1 MPIRGLVQAA
11 EFDDS
16 TAEYWARQIRIGISV
31 AAGVTLL
38 ACLRV
43 TADWGLG
50 GQWRLLPA
58 CCAVIAQVAA
68 VFLPWSR
75 LVRRPGLRRWLV
87 AWWVAELPLLFV
99 FSALDPDGLML
110 YLSGVALILVT
121 SAALYG
127 PAVVVSLGVCSVIG
141 YVILLPSLT
150 AGNAVSVISLV
161 AVMSCQVVLNSI
173 NARSRRRL
181 DFRRKAA
188 EHRTEML
195 LEAAS
200 DAVFAIDIRGAVRYA
215 SPSAQRLLGLTGAEI
230 SGMAM
235 VGLAHPEELAGLR
248 AWLGSLFAV
257 PGGIE
262 RTEARLRRPDG
273 SWVHLDVIGTNRVD
287 DPALRAAVISLRD
300 IGRRKELEEQLSRQA
315 FTDSLTGLPNR
326 ALFRDRL
333 EQAVARRTG
342 AAVTVLLIDL
352 DDFKLINDNLGHSAG
367 DQLLATLA
375 GRLREEMRP
384 GDTLARLGGDEF
396 AILVEDLTPADAEAL
411 AERLLAAGREQVRL
425 DSRDVTCSLSIGIAT
440 GDVPAEQLLRDADLA
455 MYAAKRAGRNAYAV
469 FCPSMSRSV
478 LEEAQQRVDMERGL
492 EQGQFV
498 LLYQPVV
505 DMTTQ
510 RLTGVEALV
519 RWRHPED
526 GLRTPYQ
533 FIATAEANGLI
544 VPLGRWVLREACAQ
558 LARWRR
564 ETPAAAALKINVNL
578 SARQFQYAGL
588 VADVAA
594 AIDDAGIPAGALT
607 LEITESMLME
617 DVTGAIETLGA
628 LRALGVRLAID
639 DFGTGYSS
647 LNYLKQLPVDI
658 IKIDKTFVDQ
668 VDTDADDVA
677 LVYAV
682 VGLGQALRMQT
693 VAEGI
698 ETDGQWRMLR
708 QIGCDQGQGYLFGRP
723 GDSASVLGLLARDAA
738 AIGDAGVI
746 EGAAGAFGQAAIS
759 GPGAEVGRAVS
770 SGAAVDGAAGPV
782 AAGELEQAAVAMAVA
797 VER

>member
-1 MPIRGLVQAA
+1 VPIPGLVHAA

-16 TAEYWARQIRIGISV
+16 TAEYWARQIRIGSSV

-38 ACLRV
+38 GCVRV
-43 TADWGLG
+43 AVDWGSELH
-50 GQWRLLPA
+50 WLLAPVG
-58 CCAVIAQVAA
+58 CAVIAQVLA
-68 VFLPWSR
+68 VFLPWAR
-75 LVRRPGLRRWLV
+75 LVRSPVLRRWLV
-87 AWWVAELPLLFV
+87 TWWVAELPLLFL
-99 FSALDPDGLML
+99 FSRNDPDGLML
-110 YLSGVALILVT
+110 YLPGVALIMVT
-121 SAALYG
+121 AAALYG
-127 PAVVVSLGVCSVIG
+127 PAVVVCLGGLAVAG
-141 YVILLPSLT
+141 YLALLPT
-150 AGNAVSVISLV
+150 VTGVNAVSVVSLV
-161 AVMSCQVVLNSI
+161 AIMSCLVALNSI

-181 DFRRKAA
+181 DARRKAA

-200 DAVFAIDIRGAVRYA
+200 DAVFAIDGRGAVRYA
-215 SPSAQRLLGLTGAEI
+215 SPSAQRLFGLTGAEVT
-230 SGMAM
+230 GKAM
-235 VGLAHPEELAGLR
+235 VALAHPEELAGLR

-257 PGGIE
+257 PGGTA

-273 SWVHLDVIGTNRVD
+273 TWLHLDVIGTNRVD

-326 ALFRDRL
+326 ALFRERLARAVDRRAG
-333 EQAVARRTG
+333 EG
-342 AAVTVLLIDL
+342 VTVLLIDL
-352 DDFKLINDNLGHSAG
+352 DDFKLVNDNLGHSAG

-375 GRLREEMRP
+375 GRLRAEMRP

-396 AILVEDLTPADAEAL
+396 AILVEDLQPAEAEAL
-411 AERLLAAGREQVRL
+411 AERLLLAGREQVRL
-425 DSRDVTCSLSIGIAT
+425 DSRDVACSLSIGIAR
-440 GDVPAEQLLRDADLA
+440 GDLPAEQLLRDADLA

-469 FCPSMSRSV
+469 FSPSMSRSV

-492 EQGQFV
+492 ELEQFV
-498 LLYQPVV
+498 VLYQPVV
-505 DMTTQ
+505 DMTTE
-510 RLTGVEALV
+510 RMTGVEALV

-526 GLRTPYQ
+526 GLLSPYQ

-544 VPLGRWVLREACAQ
+544 VPLGRWVLREACEQ
-558 LARWRR
+558 LARWQR
-564 ETPAAAALKINVNL
+564 ETPAAAGLKVNVNL

-594 AIDDAGIPAGALT
+594 AIDDAGIPAASLT

-617 DVTGAIETLGA
+617 DVSGAIETLGA

-677 LVYAV
+677 LVDAV
-682 VGLGQALRMQT
+682 VALGQALRLQT

-698 ETDGQWRMLR
+698 ETDGQWAMLQR
-708 QIGCDQGQGYLFGRP
+708 IGCDQGQGYLFGRP
-723 GDSASVLGLLARDAA
+723 GDAASVISLLTREQAPVPAT
-738 AIGDAGVI
+738 
-746 EGAAGAFGQAAIS
+746 AGAVTPA
-759 GPGAEVGRAVS
+759 GR
-770 SGAAVDGAAGPV
+770 
-782 AAGELEQAAVAMAVA
+782 
-797 VER
+797 

>member
-1 MPIRGLVQAA
+1 MQPA

-16 TAEYWARQIRIGISV
+16 TAEYWARQIRIGASV

-38 ACLRV
+38 GCVRV
-43 TADWGLG
+43 AVDWDTDRRWMLG
-50 GQWRLLPA
+50 PILAAALVQIAAALLPWA
-58 CCAVIAQVAA
+58 
-68 VFLPWSR
+68 R
-75 LVRRPGLRRWLV
+75 LVRSPRVRGWLV
-87 AWWVAELPLLFV
+87 LWWVAELPLAFLF
-99 FSALDPDGLML
+99 STIDQDGLLL
-110 YLSGVALILVT
+110 YLSGIALIMVT
-121 SAALYG
+121 AASLYG
-127 PAVVVSLGVCSVIG
+127 PTVVVGLGALAAAG
-141 YVILLPSLT
+141 YLALLPDLT
-150 AGNAVSVISLV
+150 GANAVSTVSLV
-161 AVMSCQVVLNSI
+161 AIMACLVALNSI

-181 DFRRKAA
+181 DRRRQAA

-200 DAVFAIDIRGAVRYA
+200 DAVFAIDVTGAVRYA
-215 SPSAQRLLGLTGAEI
+215 SPSAQRIFGLTGAEVT
-230 SGMAM
+230 GKAL
-235 VGLAHPEELAGLR
+235 VELAHPEELAGLR
-248 AWLGSLFAV
+248 AWMGALFAV
-257 PGGIE
+257 PGGTA

-273 SWVHLDVIGTNRVD
+273 TWLHLDVIGTNRTD
-287 DPALRAAVISLRD
+287 DADLRAAVISLRD

-333 EQAVARRTG
+333 EQAVRRRAG
-342 AAVTVLLIDL
+342 GGVTVLLIDL
-352 DDFKLINDNLGHSAG
+352 DDFKLVNDNLGHSAG
-367 DQLLATLA
+367 DELLATLA
-375 GRLREEMRP
+375 GRLRAEMRP

-396 AILVEDLTPADAEAL
+396 AILVEDLDGADAVAL
-411 AERLLAAGREQVRL
+411 AERLLLAGREQVRL
-425 DSRDVTCSLSIGIAT
+425 DSRDVTCSLSIGIAS
-440 GDVPAEQLLRDADLA
+440 GDLPAGQLLRDADLA

-469 FCPSMSRSV
+469 FSPSMSRSV
-478 LEEAQQRVDMERGL
+478 LEEAQQRVDMELGL
-492 EQGQFV
+492 EQEQFV

-505 DMTTQ
+505 DLATQ
-510 RLTGVEALV
+510 RTTAVEALV
-519 RWRHPED
+519 RWQHPED
-526 GLRTPYQ
+526 GLLSPYQ

-564 ETPAAAALKINVNL
+564 ETPAAAGLKVNVNL

-594 AIDDAGIPAGALT
+594 AIGDAGIPAGSLT

-617 DVTGAIETLGA
+617 DITGAIETLRA

-658 IKIDKTFVDQ
+658 IKIDRTFVEQ

-677 LVYAV
+677 LVDAV
-682 VGLGQALRMQT
+682 VALGQALRLQT

-698 ETDGQWRMLR
+698 ETEGQWMMLR

-723 GDSASVLGLLARDAA
+723 GDAASVPGLLIREPA
-738 AIGDAGVI
+738 
-746 EGAAGAFGQAAIS
+746 
-759 GPGAEVGRAVS
+759 PAE
-770 SGAAVDGAAGPV
+770 
-782 AAGELEQAAVAMAVA
+782 L
-797 VER
+797 

>member
-1 MPIRGLVQAA
+1 MPITGLVQPA

-16 TAEYWARQIRIGISV
+16 TAEYWARQIRIGASV
-31 AAGVTLL
+31 ATGVTLL
-38 ACLRV
+38 GCVRV
-43 TADWGLG
+43 AVDWVPDRRWLLG
-50 GQWRLLPA
+50 PVLAAALVQLVAALLPWA
-58 CCAVIAQVAA
+58 
-68 VFLPWSR
+68 R
-75 LVRRPGLRRWLV
+75 LVRSARVRSWLV
-87 AWWVAELPLLFV
+87 LWWAAELPLLFL
-99 FSALDPDGLML
+99 FSRLDQDGLML
-110 YLSGVALILVT
+110 YLPGVALILV
-121 SAALYG
+121 AAASLYG
-127 PAVVVSLGVCSVIG
+127 PTPVVGLGAVAVAG
-141 YVILLPSLT
+141 YLALLPDLT
-150 AGNAVSVISLV
+150 GANAVSTVSLV
-161 AVMSCQVVLNSI
+161 AIMSCLVALSSI

-181 DFRRKAA
+181 DRRRQAA

-200 DAVFAIDIRGAVRYA
+200 DAVFAIDVTGAVRYA
-215 SPSAQRLLGLTGAEI
+215 SPSAQRIFGLTGAEVT
-230 SGMAM
+230 GKAM
-235 VGLAHPEELAGLR
+235 VELAHPDELAGLR
-248 AWLGSLFAV
+248 AWMGALFAV
-257 PGGIE
+257 PGGTA

-273 SWVHLDVIGTNRVD
+273 TWLHLDVIGTNRTD
-287 DPALRAAVISLRD
+287 DADLRAAVISLRD

-333 EQAVARRTG
+333 EQAVQRRAG
-342 AAVTVLLIDL
+342 GGVTVLLIDL
-352 DDFKLINDNLGHSAG
+352 DDFKLVNDNLGHSAG
-367 DQLLATLA
+367 DELLATLA
-375 GRLREEMRP
+375 GRLRAEMRP

-396 AILVEDLTPADAEAL
+396 AILVENLAADDAVAL
-411 AERLLAAGREQVRL
+411 AERLLLAGREQIRL
-425 DSRDVTCSLSIGIAT
+425 DSRDVTCSLSIGIAS
-440 GDVPAEQLLRDADLA
+440 GDLPAGQLLRDADLA

-469 FCPSMSRSV
+469 FSPSMSRSV
-478 LEEAQQRVDMERGL
+478 LEEAQQRVDMELGL
-492 EQGQFV
+492 EQEQFV

-510 RLTGVEALV
+510 QLTGVEALV

-526 GLRTPYQ
+526 GLLSPYQ

-564 ETPAAAALKINVNL
+564 ETPAAAGLKVNVNL

-594 AIDDAGIPAGALT
+594 AIDDAGIPAGSLT

-617 DVTGAIETLGA
+617 DITGAIETLRT

-658 IKIDKTFVDQ
+658 IKIDRTFVEQ

-677 LVYAV
+677 LVDAV
-682 VGLGQALRMQT
+682 VGLGQALRLQT

-698 ETDGQWRMLR
+698 ETDGQWMMLR

-723 GDSASVLGLLARDAA
+723 GDAASVTGLLAREPA
-738 AIGDAGVI
+738 
-746 EGAAGAFGQAAIS
+746 
-759 GPGAEVGRAVS
+759 PAE
-770 SGAAVDGAAGPV
+770 
-782 AAGELEQAAVAMAVA
+782 L
-797 VER
+797 

>member
-1 MPIRGLVQAA
+1 MQAA

-16 TAEYWARQIRIGISV
+16 DAEYWARQIRIGAAV

-38 ACLRV
+38 GCVRV
-43 TADWGLG
+43 GVDWGADQRWLIVPVLG
-50 GQWRLLPA
+50 A
-58 CCAVIAQVAA
+58 AVVQVVAA
-68 VFLPWSR
+68 FLPWVR
-75 LVRRPGLRRWLV
+75 LVRRPALRGWLIL
-87 AWWVAELPLLFV
+87 WWVAELPMLFV
-99 FSALDPDGLML
+99 FSRIDRDGLML
-110 YLSGVALILVT
+110 YLPGSALIMVT
-121 SAALYG
+121 AAALYG
-127 PAVVVSLGVCSVIG
+127 PAVVVSLGVLAVAG
-141 YVILLPSLT
+141 YLALLPAVT
-150 AGNAVSVISLV
+150 GVNAVSVVSLV
-161 AVMSCQVVLNSI
+161 AIMSCLVTFNSI

-181 DFRRKAA
+181 DARRKAA

-200 DAVFAIDIRGAVRYA
+200 DAVFAIDGNGNFRYA
-215 SPSAQRLLGLTGAEI
+215 SPSAQRLFGLTRAEVT
-230 SGMAM
+230 GKAM
-235 VGLAHPEELAGLR
+235 VALAHPDELAGLR
-248 AWLGSLFAV
+248 AWMGSLFAV
-257 PGGIE
+257 PGGTA

-273 SWVHLDVIGTNRVD
+273 SWLHLDVIGTNRVD

-333 EQAVARRTG
+333 AQAVERRAG

-352 DDFKLINDNLGHSAG
+352 DDFKLVNDNLGHSAG

-375 GRLREEMRP
+375 GRLRAEMRP

-396 AILVEDLTPADAEAL
+396 AILVEDLAPGEAEAL
-411 AERLLAAGREQVRL
+411 AERLLRAGREQVRL
-425 DSRDVTCSLSIGIAT
+425 DSRDVACSLSIGIAH
-440 GDVPAEQLLRDADLA
+440 GDRPAEQLLRDADLA
-455 MYAAKRAGRNAYAV
+455 MYAAKRNGRNAYAV
-469 FCPSMSRSV
+469 FDPSMSRSV

-492 EQGQFV
+492 EQDQFV

-505 DMTTQ
+505 DLITQ
-510 RLTGVEALV
+510 RIAGVEALV

-526 GLRTPYQ
+526 GLLSPYQ

-558 LARWRR
+558 LARWQR
-564 ETPAAAALKINVNL
+564 ETPAAAGLKMNVNL

-594 AIDDAGIPAGALT
+594 AIADAGIAAGALT

-677 LVYAV
+677 LVDAV
-682 VGLGQALRMQT
+682 VGLGQALRLQT

-698 ETDGQWRMLR
+698 ETDGQWLMLR

-723 GDSASVLGLLARDAA
+723 GDAASVIGLLTREPAT
-738 AIGDAGVI
+738 
-746 EGAAGAFGQAAIS
+746 
-759 GPGAEVGRAVS
+759 AER
-770 SGAAVDGAAGPV
+770 
-782 AAGELEQAAVAMAVA
+782 
-797 VER
+797 

>member
-1 MPIRGLVQAA
+1 MQPA

-16 TAEYWARQIRIGISV
+16 TAEYWARQIRIGASV
-31 AAGVTLL
+31 AAGVTMLGCVRVAVDWVPDRRWLL
-38 ACLRV
+38 GPVLAAALV
-43 TADWGLG
+43 QLVAA
-50 GQWRLLPA
+50 LLPWA
-58 CCAVIAQVAA
+58 
-68 VFLPWSR
+68 R
-75 LVRRPGLRRWLV
+75 LVRSARVRRWLV
-87 AWWVAELPLLFV
+87 LWWAAELPLLFL
-99 FSALDPDGLML
+99 FSRLDQDGLML
-110 YLSGVALILVT
+110 YLPGVALILVT
-121 SAALYG
+121 AASLYG
-127 PAVVVSLGVCSVIG
+127 PTLVVGLGAVAVAG
-141 YVILLPSLT
+141 YLALLPDLT
-150 AGNAVSVISLV
+150 GANAVSTVSLV
-161 AVMSCQVVLNSI
+161 AIMSCLVALSSI

-181 DFRRKAA
+181 DRRRQAA

-200 DAVFAIDIRGAVRYA
+200 DAVFAIDVTGAVRYA
-215 SPSAQRLLGLTGAEI
+215 SPSAQRIFGLTGAEVT
-230 SGMAM
+230 GKAM
-235 VGLAHPEELAGLR
+235 VELAHPDELAGLR
-248 AWLGSLFAV
+248 AWMGALFAV
-257 PGGIE
+257 PGGTA

-273 SWVHLDVIGTNRVD
+273 TWLHLDVIGTNRTD
-287 DPALRAAVISLRD
+287 DADLRAAVISLRD

-333 EQAVARRTG
+333 EQAVQRRAG
-342 AAVTVLLIDL
+342 GGVTVLLIDL
-352 DDFKLINDNLGHSAG
+352 DDFKLVNDNLGHSAG
-367 DQLLATLA
+367 DELLATLA
-375 GRLREEMRP
+375 GRLRAEMRP

-396 AILVEDLTPADAEAL
+396 AILVENLEAADAVAL
-411 AERLLAAGREQVRL
+411 AERLLLAGREQIRL
-425 DSRDVTCSLSIGIAT
+425 DSRDVTCSLSIGIAS
-440 GDVPAEQLLRDADLA
+440 GDLPAGQLLRDADLA

-469 FCPSMSRSV
+469 FSPSMSRSV
-478 LEEAQQRVDMERGL
+478 LEEAQQRVDMELGL
-492 EQGQFV
+492 EQEQFV

-510 RLTGVEALV
+510 QMTGVEALV

-526 GLRTPYQ
+526 GLLSPYQ

-564 ETPAAAALKINVNL
+564 ETPAAAGLKVNVNL

-594 AIDDAGIPAGALT
+594 AIDDAGIPAGSLT

-617 DVTGAIETLGA
+617 DITGAIETLRA

-658 IKIDKTFVDQ
+658 IKIDRTFVEQ

-677 LVYAV
+677 LVDAV
-682 VGLGQALRMQT
+682 VGLGQALRLQT

-698 ETDGQWRMLR
+698 ETDGQWMMLR

-723 GDSASVLGLLARDAA
+723 GDAASVTGLLAREPAA
-738 AIGDAGVI
+738 AD
-746 EGAAGAFGQAAIS
+746 
-759 GPGAEVGRAVS
+759 
-770 SGAAVDGAAGPV
+770 
-782 AAGELEQAAVAMAVA
+782 L
-797 VER
+797 